1 MNSRLNDFLHHLKF
15 ERNYSPLTIDA
26 YQRDLNGFYAFLQ
39 GKDKTLAASTPQDIK
54 LWLKKLH
61 SQLHSAGNVKK
72 EISEL
77 FSLMINHHF
86 EQKKVKNPSCKL
98 KMEKLALTTYEKKIL
113 DAHLI
118 NLESFVENIKR
129 DKKRTPPKTKEQN
142 VILWGMGNYAS
153 IIRDGLYAG

>member
-61 SQLHSAGNVKK
+61 SQGINPKSIQRKLSTVKSFFRYLLSNDIITK
-72 EISEL
+72 DPSYAIKAPKAAKKLRL
-77 FSLMINHHF
+77 F
-86 EQKKVKNPSCKL
+86 
-98 KMEKLALTTYEKKIL
+98 A
-113 DAHLI
+113 
-118 NLESFVENIKR
+118 R
-129 DKKRTPPKTKEQN
+129 
-142 VILWGMGNYAS
+142 
-153 IIRDGLYAG
+153 